1 MNTLDKS
8 ALIVVDMQNDYCSP
22 KGALG
27 IQGLD
32 TSGAARIV
40 DHIQKLIDVY
50 HMKGL
55 PVIFIQTFHEDAT
68 DSLTWISRGTSA
80 NTTHNGVCRRN
91 SWGSEFYGVA
101 PTDQDIVVIKHR
113 YSAFFNTR
121 LDSVLRRF
129 NTEKV
134 VVTGVATNVCVEGT
148 IRDAF
153 MNDYQVVAVSNGTAA
168 FSQEQH
174 EAALYTISRYFGQV
188 LTADELLQ
196 ELQVSVIQV

>member
-8 ALIVVDMQNDYCSP
+8 ALIVVDMQNDYCDP

-27 IQGLD
+27 IQELD
-32 TSGAARIV
+32 TSGAEKIV
-40 DHIQKLIDVY
+40 GNIQKLIDVY
-50 HMKGL
+50 HSKGL
-55 PVIFIQTFHEDAT
+55 PVIFIQTFHENAT
-68 DSLTWISRGTSA
+68 DSLAWIARG
-80 NTTHNGVCRRN
+80 NNPNRTHTGVCRRN
-91 SWGSEFYGVA
+91 SWGADFYGVA

-129 NTEKV
+129 KTEKV

-148 IRDAF
+148 IRDAY
-153 MNDYQVVAVSNGTAA
+153 MNDYHVVAVSNGTAA

-174 EAALYTISRYFGQV
+174 DASLYTISQYFGQV
-188 LTADELLQ
+188 LTAEEVLQ